1 MRHILTLAA
10 CLLLCAGLGA
20 QEEHLRFNGVP
31 IDGPVEAFTASL
43 EGFEVLGPNDFGVL
57 LKGTLS
63 GRPCTLL
70 VKSLPDNGPV
80 YAVEAS
86 CPIRNDWSLCKGDYV
101 ALQKDLT
108 AVYGRPKKIEK
119 FDHPFREG
127 DHCELRH
134 LNMGLCKWLSDFMT
148 PEGSVSL
155 RIQPVIVNNGQVVV
169 SFEDKQ
175 NAALLNK

>member
-20 QEEHLRFNGVP
+20 QEEHLRFNGIP
-31 IDGPVEAFTASL
+31 LDGPVDAFTASL
-43 EGFEVLGPNDFGVL
+43 EGFEVLGSNDFGVI
-57 LKGTLS
+57 LKGTLA
-63 GRPCTLL
+63 GRSCKLL
-70 VKSLPDNGPV
+70 VKSAGGSV
-80 YAVEAS
+80 YGVDATF
-86 CPIRNDWSLCKGDYV
+86 PIRNDWSVCKGDYLAV
-101 ALQKDLT
+101 QKELT
-108 AVYGRPKKIEK
+108 AVYCRPKKIEK

-134 LNMGLCKWLSDFMT
+134 LNMGLCKWLSDYVT

-175 NAALLNK
+175 NASLLN

>member
-20 QEEHLRFNGVP
+20 QEEHLRFNGIP
-31 IDGPVEAFTASL
+31 LDGPVEAFTAAL
-43 EGFEVLGPNDFGVL
+43 EGFTVLGSNDAGVIL
-57 LKGTLS
+57 QGTLA
-63 GRPCTLL
+63 GRSCKLL
-70 VKSLPDNGPV
+70 VKSAGGSV
-80 YAVEAS
+80 YCVDATF
-86 CPIRNDWSLCKGDYV
+86 PIRNDWSVCKGDYLAV
-101 ALQKDLT
+101 QKELT

-134 LNMGLCKWLSDFMT
+134 LNMGLCKWLSDYMT
-148 PEGSVSL
+148 AEGSVSL

-169 SFEDKQ
+169 TFEDKQ
-175 NAALLNK
+175 NAAKLN